1 MKDQGLNRTISQP
14 GLTSAEAHVR
24 LKQHGPNVLPVTPP
38 VPLWRRF
45 LDQFRSPLIYILLF
59 ALSVDLTIW
68 LVEGHSGWPLESFAI
83 ALILLLNAG
92 LGVYQESKAEAA
104 LVRLK
109 ALAESLVWVR
119 RDGQLVHLPS
129 TEIVPGDVV
138 RIEAG
143 DRIPADGNL
152 ISAEGVMVDESVLT
166 GESLPI
172 EKLIADELLS
182 GTLLTR
188 GKTYMEVSRTGAA
201 SAAGNLAVMIGAIE
215 ADNTPLERRLQK
227 FGTQIAR
234 WILLLAGAIAIG
246 GIFVEGFSRVGHV
259 LLFAVALAVA
269 AVPEGLPAV
278 LTLTLA
284 LGVERMA
291 RKKAV
296 VRRLSAVE
304 ALGSVT
310 VIATDKTGTLTENRM
325 RVKDLDA
332 SDTSLALRAMA
343 LANDAEHGNNAG
355 DPMDVALLDFAVTHG
370 LNIGRINQEC
380 PRQSV
385 LPFDSAHKFMRVT
398 IAEDGDLIS
407 YLKGA
412 PEVLLQRSLA
422 ADDERRSWEEKA
434 EGYALEGFRVLGLAQ
449 RAGEGD
455 DELTFLGLAL
465 VWDPPR
471 VEVPEAIRQAREAGI
486 RVVMV
491 TGDHPAT
498 AVAVANEVGIPPGRV
513 ITGLD
518 LEKLSAAELS
528 HAVKEANVFA
538 RVAPQEKLRL
548 IETLKAGGEI
558 VAVTGDGVNDAPAL
572 KRSDVGV
579 AMGQRGSDVSRE
591 VADLVLLDDNFATIV
606 AAIKEGRNIYENI
619 QKFIRFLFCANF
631 ALTLIVVIGALGS
644 FFLGLRDTTGGLLLP
659 LTAMQLLWLNVITN
673 GPPALAL
680 SLDRNH
686 SLMKQR
692 PRDPRAPLLDPASV
706 RFVLIAGVFS
716 ALIGGLLLIM
726 LPRYGYRNEVSRSLL
741 FLYATISQLVL
752 AYPARRILTVPR
764 MNIALHLTV
773 GFCFA
778 VQVLTVFVPG
788 LRRLLGLELPDTLGL
803 AWVAGAVLLSWGVAE
818 TYSRLAVA
826 TPRQTE
832 SERVGWTNNLSRLR
846 RVLVAVVGSTLL
858 LVGLAMVVLPG
869 PALIVL
875 PLGLAILATEF
886 VWARVLLKRARDL
899 LPKMRTAQSNAV
911 RFQNDL
917 QKGSPRHQLE
927 RLR

>member
-1 MKDQGLNRTISQP
+1 MRAIKDQELNSAISQA
-14 GLTSAEAHVR
+14 GLTSAQAQVR
-24 LKQHGPNVLPVTPP
+24 LKQHGPNVLPLTPP
-38 VPLWRRF
+38 VPLWKRF

-59 ALSVDLTIW
+59 ALGVDLAIW
-68 LVEGHSGWPLESFAI
+68 FVEEHSSWPLESFAI

-104 LVRLK
+104 LARLK

-119 RDGQLVHLPS
+119 RDGRLIHLPS

-143 DRIPADGNL
+143 DRVPADGNV
-152 ISAEGVMVDESVLT
+152 ISATGVMVDESVLT

-172 EKLIADELLS
+172 EKFIACELLS
-182 GTLLTR
+182 GTLLIR
-188 GKTYMEVSRTGAA
+188 GKTYVEVTRTGAA

-234 WILLLAGAIAIG
+234 WILLLAGGIAIG
-246 GIFVEGFSRVGHV
+246 GVFVEGFARVGHV

-332 SDTSLALRAMA
+332 SDTALALRAMA
-343 LANDAEHGNNAG
+343 LANDAEPGTNAG
-355 DPMDVALLDFAVTHG
+355 DPMDLALLDFAVNSG
-370 LNIGRINQEC
+370 LNFAELTQNCLR
-380 PRQSV
+380 RSA
-385 LPFDSAHKFMRVT
+385 LPFESTNKFMRVT
-398 IAEDGDLIS
+398 VAENGALVS

-412 PEVLLQRSLA
+412 PEVLLQRSRLL
-422 ADDERRSWEEKA
+422 DDERRSWEEKA
-434 EGYALEGFRVLGLAQ
+434 EGYALEGFRVLGLAR

-455 DELTFLGLAL
+455 DGLTFLGLAL

-471 VEVPEAIRQAREAGI
+471 AEVPGAIRQAREAGI

-518 LEKLSAAELS
+518 LEKLSPAELS
-528 HAVKEANVFA
+528 HAVNEANIFA
-538 RVAPQEKLRL
+538 RVAPHDKLRL
-548 IETLKAGGEI
+548 IETLKARGEI

-591 VADLVLLDDNFATIV
+591 VADLILLDDNFATIV
-606 AAIKEGRNIYENI
+606 TAIKEGRNIYENI

-631 ALTLIVVIGALGS
+631 ALTLIVVLGALGS

-659 LTAMQLLWLNVITN
+659 LTAMQLLWINVITN

-680 SLDRNH
+680 SLDRNY

-692 PRDPRAPLLDPASV
+692 PRDPQAPLLDTASV
-706 RFVLIAGVFS
+706 RFVFIAGAFS
-716 ALIGGLLLIM
+716 ALIGGLLLIF
-726 LPRYGYRNEVSRSLL
+726 LPRYGYGIEVSRSLL
-741 FLYATISQLVL
+741 FLYATLSQLVL

-764 MNIALHLTV
+764 INIALHLTV
-773 GFCFA
+773 GLCFV

-788 LRRLLGLELPDTLGL
+788 LRLLLGLEMPDTLGL
-803 AWVAGAVLLSWGVAE
+803 AWVAAAILLSWGVAE
-818 TYSRLAVA
+818 IYSRLAIA
-826 TPRQTE
+826 NRRQTE
-832 SERVGWTNNLSRLR
+832 YEQLGWTNNPSRLR
-846 RVLVAVVGSTLL
+846 LTH
-858 LVGLAMVVLPG
+858 
-869 PALIVL
+869 
-875 PLGLAILATEF
+875 
-886 VWARVLLKRARDL
+886 RD
-899 LPKMRTAQSNAV
+899 R
-911 RFQNDL
+911 
-917 QKGSPRHQLE
+917 
-927 RLR
+927 

>member
-1 MKDQGLNRTISQP
+1 MKNQAVNSTMPQD
-14 GLTSAEAHVR
+14 GLTSAEAQVR

-45 LDQFRSPLIYILLF
+45 VDQFRSPLIYILLF
-59 ALSVDLTIW
+59 ALGIDLTIW
-68 LVEGHSGWPLESFAI
+68 FLEGHSGWPLESFAI
-83 ALILLLNAG
+83 GLILLLNAG

-104 LVRLK
+104 LTRLK
-109 ALAESLVWVR
+109 ALAESFVWVR
-119 RDGQLVHLPS
+119 RDEQLIHLPS
-129 TEIVPGDVV
+129 VEIVPGDVV

-143 DRIPADGNL
+143 DRVPADGNQ

-172 EKLIADELLS
+172 EKLIDNELLS

-188 GKTYMEVSRTGAA
+188 GKGYMEVSRTGGA

-215 ADNTPLERRLQK
+215 AEHTPLERRLRK
-227 FGTQIAR
+227 FGAQIAR
-234 WILLLAGAIAIG
+234 WILLLVAAIAIG
-246 GIFVEGFSRVGHV
+246 GVFVEGFSRLGHV

-304 ALGSVT
+304 ALGSIT

-325 RVKDLDA
+325 RVKDVDA
-332 SDTSLALRAMA
+332 SDTALALRAMA
-343 LANDAEHGNNAG
+343 LANDAEHGTTAG
-355 DPMDVALLDFAVTHG
+355 DPMELALLDFAVNSG
-370 LNIGRINQEC
+370 LNFAELTHC
-380 PRQSV
+380 VRQSV
-385 LPFDSAHKFMRVT
+385 LPFDSTNKFMRVT
-398 IAEDGDLIS
+398 VEENGQPVS

-412 PEVLLQRSLA
+412 PEVMLRRSRMS
-422 ADDERRSWEEKA
+422 DDERRSWEEKA

-518 LEKLSAAELS
+518 LEKLSPAELS

-538 RVAPQEKLRL
+538 RVAPQDKLRL
-548 IETLKAGGEI
+548 IETLKANGEI

-606 AAIKEGRNIYENI
+606 SAIKEGRNIYENI

-631 ALTLIVVIGALGS
+631 ALTLIVVLGALGS
-644 FFLGLRDTTGGLLLP
+644 FFLGLRDTSGGLLLP
-659 LTAMQLLWLNVITN
+659 LTAMQLLWINVITN

-686 SLMKQR
+686 GLMMR
-692 PRDPRAPLLDPASV
+692 PPRDPGAPLLDTASL
-706 RFVLIAGVFS
+706 RFVFIAGAFS
-716 ALIGGLLLIM
+716 ALIGGLLLIL
-726 LPRYGYRNEVSRSLL
+726 LPRYGYGKEASRTLL
-741 FLYATISQLVL
+741 FLYATVSQLVL
-752 AYPARRILTVPR
+752 AYPARRIITVPR
-764 MNIALHLTV
+764 MNLVLHLSV
-773 GFCFA
+773 VLCFA

-788 LRRLLGLELPDTLGL
+788 LRLLLGLELPGALGL
-803 AWVAGAVLLSWGVAE
+803 VWVATAVLLSWGVAE
-818 TYSRLAVA
+818 TYSRLAIA
-826 TPRQTE
+826 NPRQTE
-832 SERVGWTNNLSRLR
+832 YDQVGWTNNLSRLR
-846 RVLVAVVGSTLL
+846 RVVVGVVGSTVL
-858 LVGLAMVVLPG
+858 LVGIAMLVLPG
-869 PALIVL
+869 PAFIVIL
-875 PLGLAILATEF
+875 LALAILATEF
-886 VWARVLLKRARDL
+886 VWARALLKRARDMYPKTDKSKANSL
-899 LPKMRTAQSNAV
+899 RPKMTRT
-911 RFQNDL
+911 
-917 QKGSPRHQLE
+917 
-927 RLR
+927 

>member
-1 MKDQGLNRTISQP
+1 MPMRAMKDPGLNSTISQS
-14 GLTSAEAHVR
+14 GLTSAEAQIR

-38 VPLWRRF
+38 VPLWKRF

-59 ALSVDLTIW
+59 ALGVDLTIW
-68 LVEGHSGWPLESFAI
+68 LVEGHSSWPLESFAI

-104 LVRLK
+104 LARLK

-119 RDGQLVHLPS
+119 RDGQLIHLPS
-129 TEIVPGDVV
+129 ADLVPGDVV

-143 DRIPADGNL
+143 DRVPADGNL
-152 ISAEGVMVDESVLT
+152 IRAEAVMVDESVLT

-172 EKLIADELLS
+172 EKLIGSELLS

-188 GKTYMEVSRTGAA
+188 GKTYMEISHTGAA

-215 ADNTPLERRLQK
+215 AEHTPLERRLQK
-227 FGTQIAR
+227 FGAQVAR
-234 WILLLAGAIAIG
+234 WILLLAGAIAVG
-246 GIFVEGFSRVGHV
+246 GVFVDGFSNLDHV
-259 LLFAVALAVA
+259 FLFAVALAVA

-296 VRRLSAVE
+296 IRRLSAVE

-325 RVKDLDA
+325 RVKDVDA
-332 SDTSLALRAMA
+332 SDTALALRAMA
-343 LANDAEHGNNAG
+343 LANDAEHGTNAG
-355 DPMDVALLDFAVTHG
+355 DPMDLALLDFAIKSGVNFAELTYS
-370 LNIGRINQEC
+370 C
-380 PRQSV
+380 VRQSV
-385 LPFDSAHKFMRVT
+385 LPFDSSYKFMRVT
-398 IAEDGDLIS
+398 VAENGELVS

-412 PEVLLQRSLA
+412 PEVLLQRSQLS
-422 ADDERRSWEEKA
+422 DDERRSWEEKA
-434 EGYALEGFRVLGLAQ
+434 EGYALEGFRVLGLAR

-471 VEVPEAIRQAREAGI
+471 AEVPEAIRQAREAGI

-513 ITGLD
+513 ITGVD
-518 LEKLSAAELS
+518 LEKLSAADLN
-528 HAVKEANVFA
+528 HAVKEANIFA
-538 RVAPQEKLRL
+538 RVAPEDKLRL
-548 IETLKAGGEI
+548 IETLKANGEI

-619 QKFIRFLFCANF
+619 QKFIRFLFSTN
-631 ALTLIVVIGALGS
+631 LSETLIVVMGVVGS
-644 FFLGLRDTTGGLLLP
+644 FWLGLHDETGRLLLP
-659 LTAMQLLWLNVITN
+659 LTASQLLWVNVVTD

-680 SLDRNH
+680 GLDRDAGVLRQ
-686 SLMKQR
+686 S
-692 PRDPRAPLLDPASV
+692 PRDPKQPLLDSHSL
-706 RFVLIAGVFS
+706 RFILITGTFKALVGG
-716 ALIGGLLLIM
+716 ALLIG
-726 LPRYGYRNEVSRSLL
+726 LPRFGYSLTATRTLL
-741 FLYATISQLVL
+741 FLYMTIGQLMF
-752 AYPARRILTVPR
+752 AYPARRIVGRPQT
-764 MNIALHLTV
+764 NIALHL
-773 GFCFA
+773 A
-778 VQVLTVFVPG
+778 VILGTGLQLATVFVPG
-788 LRRLLGLELPDTLGL
+788 LRLLLGVGTPDWFGFIWL
-803 AWVAGAVLLSWGVAE
+803 AIAILLSWGVAE
-818 TYSRLAVA
+818 VYSRLTTGSVFVSRISEDLSKGITAA
-826 TPRQTE
+826 PSMRLDSE
-832 SERVGWTNNLSRLR
+832 S
-846 RVLVAVVGSTLL
+846 RVL
-858 LVGLAMVVLPG
+858 
-869 PALIVL
+869 
-875 PLGLAILATEF
+875 
-886 VWARVLLKRARDL
+886 
-899 LPKMRTAQSNAV
+899 
-911 RFQNDL
+911 
-917 QKGSPRHQLE
+917 H
-927 RLR
+927 